1 MKGRAGGSDHRP
13 PLISEDDRD
22 TAVRRVQEAYTEG
35 RISHEE
41 MDERLHQVLPARTHS
56 ELVSAGTVEDPPRAA
71 LRPHPAPGPPVRHF
85 FVPARRR

>member
-41 MDERLHQVLPARTHS
+41 MDERLHQVLPCQDTQRAR
-56 ELVSAGTVEDPPRAA
+56 VGWD
-71 LRPHPAPGPPVRHF
+71 G
-85 FVPARRR
+85 